1 MPGSVENYDE
11 VLSAVDLLRKTLVT
25 QEDNSVVISS
35 IGMTTNM

>member
-25 QEDNSVVISS
+25 QEDNYVVISS